1 MNRPDWAEHALNIA
15 RAAALRSEDPYCQVG
30 ATVLDADGIV
40 RGVGYNGTVS
50 GVEIDWSDREA
61 RRPYVIHAE
70 ANALRFTTPAAV
82 EDGLLATTHFPC
94 STCVLLAGSYGIA
107 KIVWELPPDWGTYPF
122 KLTESIA
129 DRLGIDMR
137 QALPDEPFSAPRFTM
152 ADWLAS
158 TKRLQVEAYGLDPS
172 TLAPEEQTEWA
183 RKMILG
189 LIAEATE
196 VLGEVSGWRWW
207 ASGNGAAPLNR
218 DAYIEELV
226 DVAHFTGALALAV
239 GCTDA
244 QWAEAYARKSA
255 INRVRQGVQP

>member
-1 MNRPDWAEHALNIA
+1 MNRPDWAEHALNIS

-40 RGVGYNGTVS
+40 RGVGYNGTVA

-129 DRLGIDMR
+129 DRLGIEMV
-137 QALPDEPFSAPRFTM
+137 QAVPEREPTPFTM
-152 ADWLAS
+152 ATWLAS
-158 TKRLQVEAYGLDPS
+158 TKQLQIDAYGGDPMRLDPDERM
-172 TLAPEEQTEWA
+172 PWA
-183 RKMILG
+183 RQMVLG
-189 LIAEATE
+189 LMAEAAE
-196 VLGEVSGWRWW
+196 VLGEIKGWRWW
-207 ASGNGAAPLNR
+207 AEGFEPTTINR

-239 GCTDA
+239 GCTDEE
-244 QWAEAYARKSA
+244 WAEAYAKKSA